1 MNAYLAD
8 ILAQPSA
15 MRAALNG
22 FDQKILRDVARRL
35 SGGSFDRVIITGM
48 GTSLFGSYPAWQSL
62 VEQGVA
68 AWWIESAELLH
79 SAARLITPKTLLWVV
94 SQSGRSAEIVAL
106 LEGES
111 RAAFVLATTNDPTS
125 PAAQKAHAVISMQA
139 GQECTVATKTY
150 VNTLIVNRL
159 AALSLVGGN
168 VDVARKQAAAAAA
181 AAEVYLQDWEAH
193 TRRMEEQIAD
203 GERLIIVG
211 RGISLA
217 SVETAGL
224 ILKEAAKVPAQGLS
238 AAQFRHGPL
247 ELADPTLTVLV
258 FEGEERLAR
267 LNRKLVEELL
277 GYGARAFLITGNDP
291 SGFPDMPCP
300 AGEGIGMPIAEVLPI
315 QMLSFPL
322 ARRNG
327 FDPGVFRHSGKVTT
341 SE

>member
-15 MRAALNG
+15 IRAALDG
-22 FDQKILRDVARRL
+22 FDQKLLRDLARRL
-35 SGGSFDRVIITGM
+35 SDGRFDRVIVTGM

-62 VEQGVA
+62 VEHGVA
-68 AWWIESAELLH
+68 AWCIESAELLH
-79 SAARLITPKTLLWVV
+79 SVTRLITPKTLLWVV

-106 LEGES
+106 LESAS

-125 PAAQKAHAVISMQA
+125 PAAKKAHASISMRA
-139 GQECTVATKTY
+139 GQEHTVATKTY

-159 AALSLVGGN
+159 VALSLVGGSL
-168 VDVARKQAAAAAA
+168 DATRKQAAAAAA
-181 AAEVYLQDWEAH
+181 AAETYLQDWEAH
-193 TRRMEEQIAD
+193 TRRLEEQIAD
-203 GERLIIVG
+203 GNRLIIVG

-217 SVETAGL
+217 SAETAGL
-224 ILKEAAKVPAQGLS
+224 ILKEAAKVAAQGLS

-258 FEGEERLAR
+258 FEGEERSAH
-267 LNRKLVEELL
+267 LNRKLVEELQ
-277 GYGARAFLITGNDP
+277 GYGARAFLITGKDP
-291 SGFPDMPCP
+291 SALPCVPCP

-327 FDPGVFRHSGKVTT
+327 FEPGVFRNSGKVTT
-341 SE
+341 NE